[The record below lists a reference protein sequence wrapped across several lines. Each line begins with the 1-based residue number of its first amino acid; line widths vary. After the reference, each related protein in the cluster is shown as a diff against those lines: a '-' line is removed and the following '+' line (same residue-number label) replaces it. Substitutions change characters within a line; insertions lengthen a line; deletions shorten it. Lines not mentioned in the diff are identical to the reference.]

1 MANLFVHESLVAG
14 ARGRDRLAVLG
25 AVFGVADAQDGG
37 GQRFPVAQ
45 QLVDGDAF
53 SALRAIEQAEAGDM
67 GELERLHAALAD
79 PFTDRE
85 DDYVRRPPEQ
95 PPPLLH
101 AEGSSA
107 DLSTVDLPPG
117 ALHASPMAPP
127 RPKLLAS
134 GVDEHTLRSALGQL
148 ALGLAALHRAH
159 KVHRDIKPSNILVT
173 PEGRV
178 VILDFGLVADLE
190 NRLPEAHLVGTY
202 SYMAPEQA
210 SLKPVG
216 APADWYSVGVLLYQ
230 APVVHLHF
238 Q

>member
-1 MANLFVHESLVAG
+1 MISRRASLGLVAG
-14 ARGRDRLAVLG
+14 
-25 AVFGVADAQDGG
+25 
-37 GQRFPVAQ
+37 
-45 QLVDGDAF
+45 
-53 SALRAIEQAEAGDM
+53 
-67 GELERLHAALAD
+67 
-79 PFTDRE
+79 
-85 DDYVRRPPEQ
+85 
-95 PPPLLH
+95 
-101 AEGSSA
+101 
-107 DLSTVDLPPG
+107 
-117 ALHASPMAPP
+117 
-127 RPKLLAS
+127 
-134 GVDEHTLRSALGQL
+134 

-230 APVVHLHF
+230 ALTARMPVPGTAREVLVMKQAFEPAPPSTLVDVPPDLDNLAIDLLRIDPAARPSEREILRRLGVEAPPDDPDFWSHEPHF
-238 Q
+238 IGRKAELATLPLRAPEVLTWIARYDIGAPLLPCGAYEWFGRPAQAPWSARLG